1 MHLTPRL
8 LLAGAA
14 VCAALPPALR
24 AAENMIPVAFTTEWM
39 DPAADPRK
47 DFYQYANGGW
57 LKQTEIPADKS
68 RWGAFDALGE
78 NNWRRVRGI
87 LEDTAAN
94 PGAPGSITQ
103 KVGDFY
109 ASAMDEAAID
119 AAGLKPLEPELAMI
133 DAIAGPEDLAR
144 YVAHA
149 HNHIGSPVFGS
160 NIYADQK
167 KNDTV
172 IFIMGQGGLSL
183 PTRDYYFDE
192 KYAKFLP
199 QLEEHIAKMLVLAG
213 AEEAAAKAGA
223 TRILALETALAK
235 VSKTVAELRDPL
247 ANYNKMPVAEAA
259 AKMPGFPLTTYLQA
273 LGLPASEKEINVAQP
288 AFFAGLSQLLTDTP
302 LATWKTYL
310 RWHALNASAPYLAR
324 AFADENFRFFGTVL
338 NGTPQ
343 QEPRW
348 QRAARVL
355 DGQIGFAVSRI
366 YVDKYFPPAVKARL
380 EEMIQNMRDV
390 LHDRIVHLD
399 WMSDATKQKALEKL
413 ATFKVIVGYPEKW
426 RDYGALTITRG
437 SYYANVFNASA
448 FEGRRQLAKFGQ
460 PFDRAEWLRT
470 PQQVNAYYQPS
481 AGQLVFLAGILQ
493 PPYFDPSLDDAVN
506 YGAICAVIGHEI
518 SHGFDDKGRLYDA
531 QGNLADWWT
540 EADAAKFKE
549 RSLKLVAQYNSYFAL
564 PGLAINGQQT
574 LGENIGDLGGVSIAY
589 EALERSLKGRERK
602 LVDGLTP
609 EQRFFIA
616 WAQVWRTK
624 YRDDALKRYVAS
636 DVHSPGP
643 FRAVGPL
650 VNLQE
655 FCDAFGIKEGDPLWR
670 KPEDRTKIW

>member
-1 MHLTPRL
+1 MKHPRL
-8 LLAGAA
+8 LLAVLGLLAGAA
-14 VCAALPPALR
+14 VPLG
-24 AAENMIPVAFTTEWM
+24 AAEGMLRVAFTPEWM
-39 DPAADPRK
+39 DPSADPRQ
-47 DFYQYANGGW
+47 DFNQYANGGW

-78 NNWRRVRGI
+78 NNWRRIRGI
-87 LEDTAAN
+87 LEEAAAN
-94 PGAPGSITQ
+94 PGAPGSVSQ
-103 KVGDFY
+103 QVGDFY
-109 ASAMDEAAID
+109 ASAIDEAAID
-119 AAGLKPLEPELAMI
+119 AAGLKPLAPELAMI

-149 HNHIGSPVFGS
+149 HNHIGAPLFGS
-160 NIYADQK
+160 YIYADQK
-167 KNDTV
+167 DNNV
-172 IFIMGQGGLSL
+172 VVFILVQGGLSL

-199 QLEEHIAKMLVLAG
+199 QFTEHIAKMLMLAG
-213 AEEAAAKAGA
+213 ATPEAAAADAA
-223 TRILALETALAK
+223 TVLALETELAR
-235 VSKTVAELRDPL
+235 VSKTVTELRDPI
-247 ANYNKMPVAEAA
+247 ANYHKMTVEEAA
-259 AKMPGFPLTTYLQA
+259 AKMPAFPLKTYLAAGQI
-273 LGLPASEKEINVAQP
+273 PASEKEINVAQP
-288 AFFAGLSQLLTDTP
+288 AFYEGLSKLLQEKP
-302 LATWKTYL
+302 LAAWKTYL
-310 RWHALNASAPYLAR
+310 RWHALRSSAQFLAEDFS
-324 AFADENFRFFGTVL
+324 AESFRFFGTVL

-355 DGQIGFAVSRI
+355 DNQIGFAVSRI

-390 LHDRIVHLD
+390 LHDRIVALE
-399 WMSDATKQKALEKL
+399 WMSEPTKQKALEKL
-413 ATFKVIVGYPEKW
+413 KTFRVVVGYPEEW
-426 RDYGALTITRG
+426 RDYSGLTVARGDYYGNVLRGA
-437 SYYANVFNASA
+437 A
-448 FEGRRQLAKFGQ
+448 FEVKRQLAKFGR
-460 PFDRAEWLRT
+460 PFDKKEWLRT

-493 PPYFDPSLDDAVN
+493 APYFDPALDDAVN
-506 YGAICAVIGHEI
+506 YGGIVSVIGHEI

-531 QGNLADWWT
+531 NGNLADWWT
-540 EADAAKFKE
+540 QEDAAKFKE
-549 RSLKLVAQYNSYFAL
+549 RSLRLVAQYNSYFAL

-589 EALERSLKGRERK
+589 EAFQRSLKGKERR
-602 LVDGLTP
+602 LIDGLTP

-650 VNLQE
+650 VNLPE
-655 FCDAFGIKEGDPLWR
+655 FYDAFGIKEGDAMWR
-670 KPEDRTKIW
+670 KPEDRAKIW